1 MIRGVSKQIIE
12 VKETDNLYYES
23 AYLVVK
29 PEFRQRRTS
38 RVGTGSPQAP
48 PCHGCTLRH
57 QGAVQTVVPLAAA
70 AGTGS
75 AGRRHCHC
83 VFRGNFAVI
92 PVICKKMVSTFL

>member
-1 MIRGVSKQIIE
+1 MVSASKLLRSRKHRQSLLRVGIFGGEAGI
-12 VKETDNLYYES
+12 
-23 AYLVVK
+23 
-29 PEFRQRRTS
+29 RQRRTS

-48 PCHGCTLRH
+48 PRHGCALRH

>member
-29 PEFRQRRTS
+29 S

-48 PCHGCTLRH
+48 PRHGCALRH